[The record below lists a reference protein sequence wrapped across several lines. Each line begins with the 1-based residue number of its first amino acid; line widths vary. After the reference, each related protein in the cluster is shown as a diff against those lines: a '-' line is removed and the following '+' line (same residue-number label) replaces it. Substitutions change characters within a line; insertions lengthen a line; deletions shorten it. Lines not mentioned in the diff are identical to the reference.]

1 MSDIQ
6 QQVSYGDTAGGRAFV
21 ETTNRLTAATQ
32 LVAGH

>member
-6 QQVSYGDTAGGRAFV
+6 QQVSYGDTAGGRASV
-21 ETTNRLTAATQ
+21 VTAATQ